1 MGMLLSLAIWS
12 VVTCLAGLKSG
23 IPRSSVL
30 LRFSRTWSK
39 LETWTGTGVG
49 WALSWDCRR
58 EMAVCFQSSRPLQNH
73 PGCSTILQHSR
84 EDGKNYRRRP
94 TAILDNVGMLLG
106 ILCNFKQHAA
116 CLNIQ
121 LTLNSDTAALLLW
134 AQSTSP
140 AFWIPLAVR
149 QLRDIESGI
158 QTNRGREKRGREIE
172 REGGRE
178 RDTEIERERH
188 THTHTQKKNMWE
200 AHSMR
205 LMFSIVWAIWTPIP
219 QHLSASQDDGV
230 ITLGLFWMLILMVD
244 DQCLHGKCNGAGT
257 TKVQKAFGGWGRS
270 IRSWDPGSGKG
281 HNDKLTN

>member
-1 MGMLLSLAIWS
+1 MLP
-12 VVTCLAGLKSG
+12 V
-23 IPRSSVL
+23 
-30 LRFSRTWSK
+30 F
-39 LETWTGTGVG
+39 
-49 WALSWDCRR
+49 
-58 EMAVCFQSSRPLQNH
+58 RPLQNH

-84 EDGKNYRRRP
+84 EDGKNYWRRP

-149 QLRDIESGI
+149 QLRDIESGAYRE
-158 QTNRGREKRGREIE
+158 TEGERREGERLRGREG
-172 REGGRE
+172 
-178 RDTEIERERH
+178 ERERYRNRERER
-188 THTHTQKKNMWE
+188 HTQKKNMWE

-230 ITLGLFWMLILMVD
+230 ITLGLFWMLILMVN
-244 DQCLHGKCNGAGT
+244 DQCLHGKCNGVGT